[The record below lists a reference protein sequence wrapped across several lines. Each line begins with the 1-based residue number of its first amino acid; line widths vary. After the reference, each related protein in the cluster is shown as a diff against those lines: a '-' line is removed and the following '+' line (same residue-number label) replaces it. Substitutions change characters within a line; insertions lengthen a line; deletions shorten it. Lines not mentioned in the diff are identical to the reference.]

1 MLSIFAIVMSLVH
14 FASAESQPDDVGR
27 GVVLMLGFL
36 VSAALFAPSI
46 IVGHKSKE
54 GVSPQYI
61 NFFYNSQKI
70 KNAQQSIKSSP
81 IHVSNSMR
89 STDKSAKMKQEELPL
104 KISKSEPLEHQVYF
118 EGRYEYGDP
127 GWQYDNTNEPK
138 ILSKTSANI

>member
-54 GVSPQYI
+54 GVSPQ
-61 NFFYNSQKI
+61 
-70 KNAQQSIKSSP
+70 
-81 IHVSNSMR
+81 
-89 STDKSAKMKQEELPL
+89 
-104 KISKSEPLEHQVYF
+104 
-118 EGRYEYGDP
+118 
-127 GWQYDNTNEPK
+127 
-138 ILSKTSANI
+138 